1 MKAVF
6 LDLATVG
13 SDEVDVSPLRQV
25 TPDLDV
31 FDYTEAHE
39 VAMRIAGAAYVYIN
53 KVRMTREIIE
63 NAEALKFIGLLA
75 TGVDNVDLEAAR
87 QKGIAVCNIRA
98 YCTNSVVEHVFS
110 ALLQL
115 SHSTHLYHRSVR
127 RGDWQKAVN
136 FCMLSYPIREIS
148 AMTIGIVGHGNLGR
162 GVEKIARAFGM
173 KMMIAR
179 RPGTEDAPGDGRH
192 DLDEVLQNCD
202 VLTLHCPLTDAT
214 RGLIGRRE
222 LTLMKP
228 SAILINTAR
237 GALVDSNALVNALQS
252 GEIAAAAIDVLATEP
267 PVNGDPILDYEGDNL
282 LVTPHVA
289 WATVEARQNAVD
301 QLARA
306 VRSFIEGGDM
316 NRVV

>member
-6 LDLATVG
+6 LDFATVG
-13 SDEVDVSPLRQV
+13 SGEVDVSPLRRV
-25 TPDLDV
+25 TRDLEV

-39 VAMRIAGAAYVYIN
+39 VAERVAGAAFVYIN

-63 NAEALKFIGLLA
+63 SGDALRFIGLLA
-75 TGVDNVDLEAAR
+75 TGVDNVDLDAAR
-87 QKGIAVCNIRA
+87 ENGIAVCNIRA
-98 YCTNSVVEHVFS
+98 YCTNSVVEHVFA

-115 SHSTHLYHRSVR
+115 SHSTHLYHDSVR
-127 RGDWQKAVN
+127 RGDWQNAVN
-136 FCMLSYPIREIS
+136 FCMLGYPIREIS
-148 AMTIGIVGHGNLGR
+148 AMTIGIVGYGNLGR

-173 KMMIAR
+173 KVMIAR
-179 RPGTEDAPGDGRH
+179 RARTEGSPGDGRH
-192 DLDEVLQNCD
+192 DLDDVLENCD

-214 RGLIGRRE
+214 RGLIGKRE
-222 LTLMKP
+222 LALMKP

-237 GALVDSNALVNALQS
+237 GALVDSTALVHALQS
-252 GEIAAAAIDVLATEP
+252 GDIAAAAIDVLATEP
-267 PVNGDPILDYEGDNL
+267 PVDGDPILDYKGDNL

-301 QLARA
+301 QLAEA
-306 VRSFIEGGDM
+306 AASFLDGGDM